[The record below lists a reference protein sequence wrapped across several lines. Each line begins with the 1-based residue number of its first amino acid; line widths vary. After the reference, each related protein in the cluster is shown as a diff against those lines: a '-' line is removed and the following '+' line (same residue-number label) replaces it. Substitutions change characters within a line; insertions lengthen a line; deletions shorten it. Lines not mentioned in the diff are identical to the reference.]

1 MFQPLPSLP
10 PERQKVIRSR
20 LGEEL
25 VNGHGEPPVSVRV
38 RHHEVR
44 GGARA
49 QLGVLG
55 GGEEQPS
62 RPEAARRLAQPR
74 RVRARPR
81 RSSSTSTASMNAR
94 SVAPTP
100 RGRTGAV
107 VVAAGVVGRA
117 GGGGGTPRRRT
128 RRWPAHLGG
137 VLGGGR
143 RSSAR
148 GGPAGLAERRALAA
162 GTVEA
167 VRSAATCRRTLRIC
181 RARSFQIIGT

>member
-107 VVAAGVVGRA
+107 VVAAGAVGWAR
-117 GGGGGTPRRRT
+117 GGGGQ
-128 RRWPAHLGG
+128 LGG

>member
-117 GGGGGTPRRRT
+117 GGGGGD
-128 RRWPAHLGG
+128 
-137 VLGGGR
+137 
-143 RSSAR
+143 
-148 GGPAGLAERRALAA
+148 
-162 GTVEA
+162 
-167 VRSAATCRRTLRIC
+167 RSAADSAVAGAARRAAAPPASPNAVPSLLAPWRLYVAQQHADALYVFAA
-181 RARSFQIIGT
+181 RAVSKL